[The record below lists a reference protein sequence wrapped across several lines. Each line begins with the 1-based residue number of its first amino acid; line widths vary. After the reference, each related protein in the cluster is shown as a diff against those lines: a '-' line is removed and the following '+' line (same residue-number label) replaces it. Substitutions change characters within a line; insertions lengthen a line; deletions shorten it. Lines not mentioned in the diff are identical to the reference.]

1 MSAAARRGYN
11 ALGLQGFWLTK
22 HEMLRKSAQDDE
34 QNKRTEF
41 PAIPPG
47 FHTVWI
53 PFRTAP
59 RIAVQDARQRISGAA
74 PIPTIS
80 MVTIRN
86 GVEKH
91 NPQQSV
97 RPELRPFQQF
107 CQLAT

>member
-47 FHTVWI
+47 FHTVCI
-53 PFRTAP
+53 ALSDAAGRT
-59 RIAVQDARQRISGAA
+59 
-74 PIPTIS
+74 
-80 MVTIRN
+80 
-86 GVEKH
+86 
-91 NPQQSV
+91 
-97 RPELRPFQQF
+97 
-107 CQLAT
+107 

>member
-53 PFRTAP
+53 VEGTARLP
-59 RIAVQDARQRISGAA
+59 LNRPVEGQQMLAG
-74 PIPTIS
+74 
-80 MVTIRN
+80 RN
-86 GVEKH
+86 
-91 NPQQSV
+91 
-97 RPELRPFQQF
+97 LR
-107 CQLAT
+107 

>member
-91 NPQQSV
+91 NPQRKRDADPLLPLLS
-97 RPELRPFQQF
+97 
-107 CQLAT
+107 